1 MCDFSIGAQPL
12 VKQMNDSRH
21 RRIKA
26 HEHRQFGTCSFEHSG
41 VRVAEIDGFVLI
53 AP

>member
-12 VKQMNDSRH
+12 VKHKNDSRH

-26 HEHRQFGTCSFEHSG
+26 HEHRQSGKSSFEHSV

-53 AP
+53 AH